1 LYLGFR
7 VHHPDIWS
15 TFLQTDCCSAI
26 CTEVTAICILTL
38 NMGGLG
44 LCPRTRTLLDARAH
58 VGYKDHGARLH
69 VVSQLIQETVES
81 GRPCLPTACQTKKV
95 TGKKAPPHQCTNF
108 CNRRDWLL
116 QYELLSLIPFLL
128 LFESLHLP
136 PLLLIMFP

>member
-1 LYLGFR
+1 MYLGFR

-81 GRPCLPTACQTKKV
+81 GKTMLANSLPDKESNWEESTTSSVHK
-95 TGKKAPPHQCTNF
+95 
-108 CNRRDWLL
+108 LL
-116 QYELLSLIPFLL
+116 QQERLVAAV
-128 LFESLHLP
+128 
-136 PLLLIMFP
+136 